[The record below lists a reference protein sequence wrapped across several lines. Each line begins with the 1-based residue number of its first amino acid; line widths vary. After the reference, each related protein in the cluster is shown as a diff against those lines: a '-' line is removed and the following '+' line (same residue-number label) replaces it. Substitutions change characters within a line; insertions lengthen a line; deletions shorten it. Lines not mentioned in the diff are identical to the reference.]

1 MQKNLPGLKL
11 KDYDPDGHFS
21 QERAAMPSEP
31 SVTLWLQLLKAGD
44 RAAAQPLWEKYFAQ
58 LVRHARA
65 RLAGTFRTVADEEDV
80 ALSAFASFYRGI
92 EQGRFP
98 HLDDRHD
105 LWRVLLMLVAQKR
118 AHLIRRQTAAKRT
131 GGLVDTAADL
141 SPTHEERDAAL
152 AQAIGPEP
160 TPAFAAQMVEECR
173 RLLDKLGDEG
183 LRSIAVWQMEGYTV
197 EEMAE
202 RLGCSPRTIARK
214 LAIIRD
220 RWSDEG
226 KAP

>member
-1 MQKNLPGLKL
+1 LPGSGG
-11 KDYDPDGHFS
+11 KDYDPDVHFS
-21 QERAAMPSEP
+21 QGRAAMPSEP
-31 SVTLWLQLLKAGD
+31 SVTLWLHLLKAGD
-44 RAAAQPLWEKYFAQ
+44 RAAAQPLWEKYFTQ
-58 LVRHARA
+58 LVRNARA
-65 RLAGTFRTVADEEDV
+65 RLTGTFRTVADEEDV

-92 EQGRFP
+92 E
-98 HLDDRHD
+98 

-118 AHLIRRQTAAKRT
+118 AHLIRRQTAAKRS
-131 GGLVDTAADL
+131 GGQVGTEADL
-141 SPTHEERDAAL
+141 PPTHEESDAAL
-152 AQAIGPEP
+152 AQAIGSEPSPE
-160 TPAFAAQMVEECR
+160 FAAQLVEDCR

-214 LAIIRD
+214 LAVIRD
-220 RWSDEG
+220 RWSAEG